1 MLVDPCLNAGMGPLR
16 DALSLT
22 HQGKEQQ
29 LPRIFLG
36 AAKGCALWGSPM
48 NLVST
53 TTATPGTSEPGSEP
67 RNTMKTR
74 AKPRDPPSAEA
85 NVVPLFV
92 LPTQPEEGKS
102 LQIHVERKSKARI
115 AFPTNSSANGPK
127 PGPVLA
133 AHQPNCSH
141 PRELH
146 LKTRQWAPSLL
157 AEQLTS

>member
-1 MLVDPCLNAGMGPLR
+1 MLVDPCLNAEMGLLR
-16 DALSLT
+16 EALSLT
-22 HQGKEQQ
+22 HKGKEEQ
-29 LPRIFLG
+29 LPSIFLG
-36 AAKGCALWGSPM
+36 AAKGCALWGSLM
-48 NLVST
+48 KLVST
-53 TTATPGTSEPGSEP
+53 TTATPGSEP

-74 AKPRDPPSAEA
+74 TKPRDPPSAEA

-92 LPTQPEEGKS
+92 LPTRPEEGKS

-115 AFPTNSSANGPK
+115 AFPTNSFANGPK

-146 LKTRQWAPSLL
+146 LKTRQWVPSLL
-157 AEQLTS
+157 AEQLTSLP